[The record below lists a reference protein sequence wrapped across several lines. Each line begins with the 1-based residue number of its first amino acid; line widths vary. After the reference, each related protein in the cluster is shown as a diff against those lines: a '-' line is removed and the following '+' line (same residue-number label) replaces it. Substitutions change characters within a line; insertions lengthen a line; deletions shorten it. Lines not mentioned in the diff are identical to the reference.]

1 MSLCEASQH
10 TECLSC
16 QSYSRLFSFSVS
28 ATEHY
33 NYFQYFS
40 IEILCVIL
48 VLVVQSLS
56 HVQLFATQW
65 TAAHQASLSF
75 IVSWSLL
82 KLMSIG
88 AGMLSNH
95 LILCFPLLLLPSNL
109 PASGSF
115 PVSRFI
121 TSGGQSNGALASA
134 SVLPMNIQG

>member
-33 NYFQYFS
+33 KYIQCFS
-40 IEILCVIL
+40 VEILCVIL

-56 HVQLFATQW
+56 HVQLFVTQW
-65 TAAHQASLSF
+65 TAACQASLSF
-75 IVSWSLL
+75 VVSWSLL

-88 AGMLSNH
+88 AGLLSNH
-95 LILCFPLLLLPSNL
+95 LNLCFPLLLLPSSF

-115 PVSRFI
+115 PVIQFI
-121 TSGGQSNGALASA
+121 ISGGQSNGALASA